1 MKGITVIL
9 FSLLFVNNFAQR
21 NYRFGIGYSMS
32 ISTFYSTATDGN
44 NQLLNSNYGLKTN
57 QGGVLKFE
65 MDLSNRLDLFFQT
78 GFQQRG
84 VKFKNYLDSYD
95 PRYRLN
101 YWDVY
106 LGIQFLLKTLGTQ
119 NELYTTIGLSQHT
132 LISAKR
138 VYDTGK
144 DDIRNEFNK
153 LDLGTSFGIGYKM
166 PIFQTNSLQLQITAN
181 VGFKQL
187 YTAMLYE
194 NGMRGRN
201 VLLNV
206 HINYLF

>member
-9 FSLLFVNNFAQR
+9 FSLLVVNGFSQR
-21 NYRFGIGYSMS
+21 NYRFGVGYSVGM
-32 ISTFYSTATDGN
+32 STFFSTTTNGA
-44 NQLLNSNYGLKTN
+44 NQLLNSEYGLKSN

-65 MDLSNRLDLFFQT
+65 IDLSNRWDLFFQT

-84 VKFKNYLDSYD
+84 VRFKNYIDAYD

-101 YWDVY
+101 YWDVN
-106 LGIQFLLKTLGTQ
+106 LGIQFLIKTLGNQ

-138 VYDTGK
+138 IYDTNK
-144 DDIRNEFNK
+144 DDIKGEFNK
-153 LDLGTSFGIGYKM
+153 LDFGASIGLGYKM
-166 PIFQTNSLQLQITAN
+166 PLFQSNYLQLQVTAN
-181 VGFKQL
+181 IGFKQL
-187 YTAMLYE
+187 YSTLFYE

-206 HINYLF
+206 HVHYLF

>member
-1 MKGITVIL
+1 MKGITTIL
-9 FSLLFVNNFAQR
+9 FSLLVVNCFAQR
-21 NYRFGIGYSMS
+21 NYRFGIGYSVGM
-32 ISTFYSTATDGN
+32 STFYSTTTNGT
-44 NQLLNSNYGLKTN
+44 NQLLNSEYQLKSN
-57 QGGVLKFE
+57 QGGALKFE
-65 MDLSNRLDLFFQT
+65 IDLSNRWDFFFQT

-84 VKFKNYLDSYD
+84 VRFKNYLDSYD

-101 YWDVY
+101 YWDVN

-144 DDIRNEFNK
+144 DDIHNEFNK
-153 LDLGTSFGIGYKM
+153 LDLGTNFGIGYKI
-166 PIFQTNSLQLQITAN
+166 PIFQTNCLQLQITAN

-206 HINYLF
+206 HVNYLF

>member
-9 FSLLFVNNFAQR
+9 FSLLIVNSFAQR
-21 NYRFGIGYSMS
+21 NYRFGVGYSVG

-44 NQLLNSNYGLKTN
+44 NQLLNSNYGLKSN

-65 MDLSNRLDLFFQT
+65 MDLSNRWDLFFQT

-101 YWDVY
+101 YWDVN

-119 NELYTTIGLSQHT
+119 NELYTTIGLSQLT

-144 DDIRNEFNK
+144 DDINDDFNK
-153 LDLGTSFGIGYKM
+153 LDLGASFGIGYKM
-166 PIFQTNSLQLQITAN
+166 PIFQTNCLQLQITTN

-206 HINYLF
+206 HVNYLF